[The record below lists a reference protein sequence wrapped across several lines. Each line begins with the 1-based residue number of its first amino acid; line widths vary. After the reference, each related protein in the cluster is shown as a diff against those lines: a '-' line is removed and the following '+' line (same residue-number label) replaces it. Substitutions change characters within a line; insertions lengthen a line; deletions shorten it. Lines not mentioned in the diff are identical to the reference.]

1 MNTIVDKQKF
11 IDAFLNEGSYK
22 HLNVLVCA
30 VATIFDNEVTRYVE
44 YWLNNSDNLKLLAF
58 VENVCHKENWTDQS
72 EVAYKELQN
81 QVTKGNHITVDDWQK
96 QTHGKSLLYMNGQY
110 FANTYV
116 AIAMCSSIDKEVWN
130 ILSQS
135 ISDIPAK
142 YEDVYNY
149 FGQKAI
155 KEDYNDIIP
164 FICAKSFDD
173 IKWFYEI
180 FYGSE
185 GALLKRGEYFQS
197 CINYANQY
205 LGL

>member
-1 MNTIVDKQKF
+1 MKTIVDKQKF

-22 HLNVLVCA
+22 HLNVLICV
-30 VATIFDNEVTRYVE
+30 VASVFDNEVTRYVE
-44 YWLNNSDNLKLLAF
+44 HWLNNADNLKLLAF
-58 VENVCHKENWTDQS
+58 VENVCHKENWTNQS
-72 EVAYKELQN
+72 EAAYRKLQD
-81 QVTKGNHITVDDWQK
+81 QVLKGSHITVDDWQN
-96 QTHGKSLLYMNGQY
+96 QTKGKSLLYMNGQY

-135 ISDIPAK
+135 ITDIPVQ

-149 FGQKAI
+149 FEQMAVNEK
-155 KEDYNDIIP
+155 YSDIIP

-180 FYGSE
+180 FYGQD
-185 GALLKRGEYFQS
+185 GALIKRGEYFRY

-205 LGL
+205 FGL